1 MSLWLIVPRD
11 PLIFRDG
18 KPFTATPGERSKSL
32 GFPFPST
39 LAGAVRT
46 RSGTNPQESF
56 DVNRIGELLTKSVR
70 GPLLVE
76 LDADGKIAQHYFPAP
91 ADALLVDA
99 EEDKAKDEDKVQC
112 YALAP
117 INPPPDAL
125 TDLTD
130 LALVGHVPHVKEKP
144 YHKAPRHWNWGTM
157 QSWLMGAFDTDK
169 PIDPKTIGLEDLPRE
184 HRTHV
189 SIDPAIQASRE
200 GALFQTSGMEFLRA
214 ELNAEK
220 RVKDAHSLA
229 LAIETDATLK
239 EGADFLGGE
248 RRVVRWQ
255 KTQEVMPKCP
265 DAIKQKII
273 AQKHCRLILATPAYF
288 EKDYLPSRLQKD
300 FNIKII
306 AAALS
311 RYQTISGWDY
321 AKENGGAPKP
331 TRRLVPAGS
340 VYFLNLKGVADIE
353 AFVNAVWLQAIS
365 DDDQSRLDGFGLAL
379 LGAWD
384 GVMRNME
391 ALS

>member
-32 GFPFPST
+32 GFPFPAT

-46 RSGTNPQESF
+46 LVGPEPINGYDKS
-56 DVNRIGELLTKSVR
+56 RIEYLKGIAMR
-70 GPLLVE
+70 GPALVE
-76 LDADGKIAQHYFPAP
+76 LTTDGQISNWYFPAP
-91 ADALLVDA
+91 ADALLV
-99 EEDKAKDEDKVQC
+99 EEKDSQQVARH
-112 YALAP
+112 ALAP
-117 INPPPDAL
+117 LNQPNGAM
-125 TDLTD
+125 TDLVA
-130 LALVGHVPHVKEKP
+130 LALIGPAAHVKDKP
-144 YHKAPRHWNWGTM
+144 YGKAPMYWNWNTM
-157 QSWLMGAFDTDK
+157 QGWLEQTMDSA
-169 PIDPKTIGLEDLPRE
+169 IDPESLGLAELTRE
-184 HRTHV
+184 NRTHV
-189 SIDPAIQASRE
+189 SIEPGTQASRE
-200 GALFQTSGMEFLRA
+200 GALFQTSGMEFVRA
-214 ELNAEK
+214 EMNAEA

-229 LAIETDATLK
+229 LAVETDATLN

-255 KTQEVMPKCP
+255 KTQDFMLKCP
-265 DAIKQKII
+265 EAVKQKII

-288 EKDYLPSRLQKD
+288 EKGYLPSRLEKD
-300 FNIKII
+300 FNVKVK

-321 AKENGGAPKP
+321 ENGTPKP

-340 VYFLNLKGVADIE
+340 VYFLNLEGVADIE
-353 AFVNAVWLQAIS
+353 AFVNAVWFQAIS
-365 DDDQSRLDGFGLAL
+365 DDEQSRLDGFGLAL

-391 ALS
+391 VKS

>member
-1 MSLWLIVPRD
+1 MTQWLIVPRD

-76 LDADGKIAQHYFPAP
+76 LGANGNIAQHYFPAP

-99 EEDKAKDEDKVQC
+99 GDEDKTKDKVQC

-117 INPPPDAL
+117 INLPQDAL

-130 LALVGHVPHVKEKP
+130 LALVGHIPHVKEKP
-144 YHKAPRHWNWGTM
+144 YNKAPRHWNWDTM

-200 GALFQTSGMEFLRA
+200 GALFQTSGMEFTHVV
-214 ELNAEK
+214 LNDEK
-220 RVKDAHSLA
+220 RMKDAHSLA
-229 LAIETDATLK
+229 IAFETDADL
-239 EGADFLGGE
+239 EAGVDFLGGE
-248 RRVVRWQ
+248 RRVVHWHKSQ
-255 KTQEVMPKCP
+255 KVFPESQCP
-265 DAIKQKII
+265 DSIKKKIM
-273 AQKHCRLILATPAYF
+273 ADKHCRLILATPAYF
-288 EKDYLPSRLQKD
+288 EKDYLPSRLEKD

-321 AKENGGAPKP
+321 EKGTPKP

-340 VYFLNLKGVADIE
+340 VYFLNLEGVADIE

-379 LGAWD
+379 LGTWD
-384 GVMRNME
+384 GVMQNME
-391 ALS
+391 VNL